1 MGLIVCVVLSFGYF
15 IVIAL
20 ERKRTTATKPKK
32 LPRQDIFLHKMKD
45 TRIMVKSVFWREKSL
60 SEMSHQEWESL
71 CDGCGKCCVLK
82 LQDADTE
89 HTFYTDVSCKLLN
102 CSTAQCS
109 QYENRRSIVP
119 DCVILSPTN
128 LAPLSWMPDSCS
140 YKLIHNGLDLP
151 DWHPLITGNKTSTN
165 ETGNSVAGR
174 VIPETDLEKEAKY
187 ALGFSLLYISVS
199 YTHLTLPTKRIV

>member
-1 MGLIVCVVLSFGYF
+1 
-15 IVIAL
+15 
-20 ERKRTTATKPKK
+20 
-32 LPRQDIFLHKMKD
+32 MKD
-45 TRIMVKSVFWREKSL
+45 THIMDKSVFWKEKSL
-60 SEMSHQEWESL
+60 SELSHQEWESL

-82 LQDADTE
+82 LEDADTE

-102 CSTAQCS
+102 CATAQCS
-109 QYENRRSIVP
+109 QYENRKSIVP
-119 DCVILSPTN
+119 DCVILSPSN

-174 VIPETDLEKEAKY
+174 VIPETDLENEDDLLDHITDWGK
-187 ALGFSLLYISVS
+187 ALID
-199 YTHLTLPTKRIV
+199 